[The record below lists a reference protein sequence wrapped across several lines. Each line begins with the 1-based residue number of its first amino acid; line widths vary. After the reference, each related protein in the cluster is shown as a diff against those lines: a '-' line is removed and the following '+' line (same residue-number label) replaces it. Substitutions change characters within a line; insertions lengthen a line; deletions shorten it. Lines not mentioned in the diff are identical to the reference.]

1 METDF
6 NKTYHKKTSF
16 LILIFLS
23 FSLLSFSTNS
33 TERKPEKNNTTLEK
47 QITIVITKKTTKEE
61 LEEIKE
67 QMTDEGLG
75 FKYSNVIYNDKNEII
90 AISIYYK
97 DLKNNSGNYS
107 VSSQNPINNIVI
119 VSDGN
124 RISVKNEGSSNQS
137 FISQGSGETSSS
149 DNEKTYKDHRQA
161 MQERSE
167 QMEREME
174 ERMKEMK
181 ERHAAMKNRMQ
192 KRSDSISAINQSQIK
207 STTDFKGNSNLI
219 TKNTTDLE
227 LIQIQKSYDVE
238 NISFNYKNIQRNDEN
253 QITHISITIDNRNGS
268 ISTSGFGNGKDAI
281 KNIIVAVDKQHTI
294 MKNAE

>member
-6 NKTYHKKTSF
+6 NKTGQNKISF
-16 LILIFLS
+16 LIFILFSFL
-23 FSLLSFSTNS
+23 LLSFSKNTKESNS
-33 TERKPEKNNTTLEK
+33 EKNITPLEQ

-61 LEEIKE
+61 LETIKK
-67 QMTDEGLG
+67 QMTDKG
-75 FKYSNVIYNDKNEII
+75 FGFNYSNVKYNDKNEII

-97 DLKNNSGNYS
+97 DLSKNSGNYS

-124 RISVKNEGSSNQS
+124 RISVKSEGSSNQA
-137 FISQGSGETSSS
+137 FINQGSGEQNS
-149 DNEKTYKDHRQA
+149 DKSYEDRRRA
-161 MQERSE
+161 MKERSD

-181 ERHAAMKNRMQ
+181 ERNATMKNRIQ
-192 KRSDSISAINQSQIK
+192 QRNDSIRAINQSQIK
-207 STTDFKGNSNLI
+207 SATEFKGNTNLI

-227 LIQIQKSYDVE
+227 LIQIQKSYEVE
-238 NISFNYKNIQRNDEN
+238 NISFNYKNVKRNDEN

-268 ISTSGFGNGKDAI
+268 ISTSGFGNGKDTI
-281 KNIIVAVDKQHTI
+281 KNIIIAVDQQHTI